1 MRIVKIE
8 KYENGAHD
16 NQTIDRVINVPDGWA
31 VIPDDM
37 ETPNFPF
44 GDFTTGIINGLMT
57 VTSWTPGEIPEAPT
71 IESEPTIEEILNAML
86 GVSE

>member
-8 KYENGAHD
+8 KLENSAHD
-16 NQTIDRVINVPDGWA
+16 NQTIDRVINVPEGWA

-57 VTSWTPGEIPEAPT
+57 VTSWTPGVVPETPPIERKPT
-71 IESEPTIEEILNAML
+71 VNEILNAML